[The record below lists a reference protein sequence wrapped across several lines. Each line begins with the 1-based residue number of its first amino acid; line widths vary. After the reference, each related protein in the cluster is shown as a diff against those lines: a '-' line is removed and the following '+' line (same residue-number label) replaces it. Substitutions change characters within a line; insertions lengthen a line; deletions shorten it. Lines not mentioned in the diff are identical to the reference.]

1 MTRGYFAGRAQVRNA
16 DGQDFAQ
23 MRAGV
28 KLHKAIMA
36 AIAHPSMAHRFDGTG
51 VAILE
56 VRMARDFKLAHVRWT
71 VHDDGD
77 SRAAAHALR
86 RNAAALKTMAGK
98 MLGSKHTPRLEFID
112 DGATSRKE
120 AELAEAFELAE
131 ARRLDTEAHVE
142 RLARRDAETRRMK
155 AAGSYRPG
163 AYEHLLDDEH
173 AHDDD
178 DDTAGDI
185 DVAPVVCGLS
195 SEPKKKG
202 RCCVVGCN
210 ARWDRWS
217 SMGDFRMMYQK
228 HYCGLCQ
235 RAYCQA
241 HTRVS
246 PHGTK
251 GRCDPESK
259 CYCAVCW
266 DDLNAATRE
275 ALEATNRLPR
285 REPTSGSA
293 TPDSRKRAKTRW
305 RSVLNYKLRTP
316 SRAENLNLMDEDLDG
331 E

>member
-51 VAILE
+51 VVILE

-120 AELAEAFELAE
+120 AELDEAFELAE
-131 ARRLDTEAHVE
+131 TRRLETEAHAH

-155 AAGSYRPG
+155 ATGSYRPG
-163 AYEHLLDDEH
+163 AYEHLRDDEH
-173 AHDDD
+173 VLDDD
-178 DDTAGDI
+178 DGF
-185 DVAPVVCGLS
+185 GS
-195 SEPKKKG
+195 SEWHAG
-202 RCCVVGCN
+202 ER
-210 ARWDRWS
+210 DEE
-217 SMGDFRMMYQK
+217 F
-228 HYCGLCQ
+228 
-235 RAYCQA
+235 
-241 HTRVS
+241 
-246 PHGTK
+246 
-251 GRCDPESK
+251 
-259 CYCAVCW
+259 
-266 DDLNAATRE
+266 E
-275 ALEATNRLPR
+275 ALLEELMADVDDDVDEAKDDWPEEVDADDDERAGADTWVKPR
-285 REPTSGSA
+285 E
-293 TPDSRKRAKTRW
+293 
-305 RSVLNYKLRTP
+305 
-316 SRAENLNLMDEDLDG
+316 
-331 E
+331 

>member
-1 MTRGYFAGRAQVRNA
+1 MLTRGYFAGRAQVRNA

-51 VAILE
+51 LVILE

-120 AELAEAFELAE
+120 AELDEAFELAE
-131 ARRLDTEAHVE
+131 TRRLETEAHVH

-173 AHDDD
+173 THDDD
-178 DDTAGDI
+178 DDDDDGF
-185 DVAPVVCGLS
+185 GS
-195 SEPKKKG
+195 SEWHAPG
-202 RCCVVGCN
+202 ER
-210 ARWDRWS
+210 DEE
-217 SMGDFRMMYQK
+217 F
-228 HYCGLCQ
+228 
-235 RAYCQA
+235 
-241 HTRVS
+241 
-246 PHGTK
+246 
-251 GRCDPESK
+251 
-259 CYCAVCW
+259 
-266 DDLNAATRE
+266 E
-275 ALEATNRLPR
+275 ALLEELMADVDDDVDEAKDDWPEEVDADDDERTGADTWVKPR
-285 REPTSGSA
+285 E
-293 TPDSRKRAKTRW
+293 
-305 RSVLNYKLRTP
+305 
-316 SRAENLNLMDEDLDG
+316 
-331 E
+331 

>member
-1 MTRGYFAGRAQVRNA
+1 MLTRGYFAGRAQVRNA

-51 VAILE
+51 LVILE

-120 AELAEAFELAE
+120 AELDEAFELAE
-131 ARRLDTEAHVE
+131 TRRLETEAHVH

-173 AHDDD
+173 THDDD
-178 DDTAGDI
+178 DDGF
-185 DVAPVVCGLS
+185 GS
-195 SEPKKKG
+195 SEWHAPG
-202 RCCVVGCN
+202 ER
-210 ARWDRWS
+210 DEE
-217 SMGDFRMMYQK
+217 F
-228 HYCGLCQ
+228 
-235 RAYCQA
+235 
-241 HTRVS
+241 
-246 PHGTK
+246 
-251 GRCDPESK
+251 
-259 CYCAVCW
+259 
-266 DDLNAATRE
+266 E
-275 ALEATNRLPR
+275 ALLEELMADVDDDVDEAKDDWPEEVDADDDERTGADTWVKPR
-285 REPTSGSA
+285 E
-293 TPDSRKRAKTRW
+293 
-305 RSVLNYKLRTP
+305 
-316 SRAENLNLMDEDLDG
+316 
-331 E
+331 

>member
-51 VAILE
+51 LVILE

-120 AELAEAFELAE
+120 AELDEAFELAE
-131 ARRLDTEAHVE
+131 TRRLETEAHVH

-173 AHDDD
+173 THDDD
-178 DDTAGDI
+178 DDDDDDDVRIERVARAGR
-185 DVAPVVCGLS
+185 
-195 SEPKKKG
+195 EG
-202 RCCVVGCN
+202 RGVRGPARGADGGRGRRRGRGERRLAGGGRRGRRRANRRGHVGE
-210 ARWDRWS
+210 ARGVNPGADER
-217 SMGDFRMMYQK
+217 
-228 HYCGLCQ
+228 
-235 RAYCQA
+235 
-241 HTRVS
+241 
-246 PHGTK
+246 
-251 GRCDPESK
+251 
-259 CYCAVCW
+259 
-266 DDLNAATRE
+266 DD
-275 ALEATNRLPR
+275 
-285 REPTSGSA
+285 
-293 TPDSRKRAKTRW
+293 
-305 RSVLNYKLRTP
+305 
-316 SRAENLNLMDEDLDG
+316 
-331 E
+331 

>member
-1 MTRGYFAGRAQVRNA
+1 MSASARGRLAGLLRDRIGSAVAALTPPARFTRPSRLSIPRTRWAPRASPGFFHDDELGVSRVAAAPSMLTRGYFAGRAQVRNA

-120 AELAEAFELAE
+120 AELDKAFELAE

-173 AHDDD
+173 SWHDDDEDTAGDGFESSEWHAPGERDEEFEDLLEELMADVDDDADDADDDWPEEIDADDD
-178 DDTAGDI
+178 DDERAGADAW
-185 DVAPVVCGLS
+185 VKP
-195 SEPKKKG
+195 
-202 RCCVVGCN
+202 
-210 ARWDRWS
+210 
-217 SMGDFRMMYQK
+217 
-228 HYCGLCQ
+228 
-235 RAYCQA
+235 
-241 HTRVS
+241 
-246 PHGTK
+246 
-251 GRCDPESK
+251 
-259 CYCAVCW
+259 
-266 DDLNAATRE
+266 RE
-275 ALEATNRLPR
+275 
-285 REPTSGSA
+285 
-293 TPDSRKRAKTRW
+293 
-305 RSVLNYKLRTP
+305 
-316 SRAENLNLMDEDLDG
+316 
-331 E
+331 